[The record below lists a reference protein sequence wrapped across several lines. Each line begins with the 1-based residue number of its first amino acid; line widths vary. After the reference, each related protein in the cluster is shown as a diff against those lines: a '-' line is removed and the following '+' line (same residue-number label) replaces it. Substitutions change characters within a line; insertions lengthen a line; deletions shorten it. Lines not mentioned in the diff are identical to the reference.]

1 MEIKETNTELK
12 HFGIPGM
19 KWGHKKNSKYSYRS
33 TGVRSAIA
41 KRENKKI
48 DKSFDKWKENDK
60 LKKSAIDIGKKR
72 NEAKISYESDRKN
85 KDLKKKYKDANK
97 DYKKALSKNTTYRKG
112 SVKEEVYRDY
122 SRKALSKSKQIAKD
136 PNFKTSKKMQN
147 DYNKFKSEHAINR
160 SKARKAQARAAKI
173 STVKA
178 TYKRTGKKALKTG
191 AMTAL
196 LSASIYGINK
206 YSNKHSLRFVSNSG
220 KSYNININKDKVM
233 DFVGMFAPSI
243 GIQNMFY
250 RK

>member
-1 MEIKETNTELK
+1 
-12 HFGIPGM
+12 
-19 KWGHKKNSKYSYRS
+19 
-33 TGVRSAIA
+33 
-41 KRENKKI
+41 
-48 DKSFDKWKENDK
+48 
-60 LKKSAIDIGKKR
+60 
-72 NEAKISYESDRKN
+72 
-85 KDLKKKYKDANK
+85 
-97 DYKKALSKNTTYRKG
+97 
-112 SVKEEVYRDY
+112 
-122 SRKALSKSKQIAKD
+122 
-136 PNFKTSKKMQN
+136 MQK
-147 DYNKFKSEHAINR
+147 DYNKFKSEHAVNR

-206 YSNKHSLRFVSNSG
+206 YSNKHNLRFVSNSG

-250 RK
+250 RR